1 MLEKSPTDLVTFLAD
16 DAANFTTAFGLEL
29 AAAPLLG
36 NTRAQRSA
44 IVVENGKIVS
54 VAVEENPSEMCA
66 VLSFVLPF
74 VHSRFASFST
84 VSSAES
90 VLASL

>member
-1 MLEKSPTDLVTFLAD
+1 MLDKSPTDLVTFLAD

-36 NTRAQRSA
+36 NTRAQRAA

-54 VAVEENPSEMCA
+54 VAVEENPSEMYVSFRCT
-66 VLSFVLPF
+66 VFFVLNR
-74 VHSRFASFST
+74 SIST

-90 VLASL
+90 VLATL